1 MPLTTIQT
9 LSDGLRLGLWNITE
23 KVTDLPCPTCL
34 DLSSINS
41 DTRKIERLV
50 TYQLLNALTGLDQVE
65 IKHDKAGK
73 PLIDGYEISLSHTR
87 GWAAMIISEHYQTGI
102 DVEYISDRVNRVAS
116 RFIRS
121 DEDCEGLEK
130 RLVNWCAKEALYKM
144 RSAEDLQYFDM
155 RLHPFSLSDGFVNT
169 DDLKRGDTVR
179 IDFEH
184 TADYMLTW
192 CAEP

>member
-1 MPLTTIQT
+1 MPLTTIKT

-41 DTRKIERLV
+41 DIRKIERLV

-144 RSAEDLQYFDM
+144 RSAEHLQYFDM
-155 RLHPFSLSDGFVNT
+155 RLHPFSLSNGFVNT

-184 TADYMLTW
+184 TADYVLTW

>member
-1 MPLTTIQT
+1 M
-9 LSDGLRLGLWNITE
+9 RLGLWNITE

-184 TADYMLTW
+184 NADYVLTW

>member
-184 TADYMLTW
+184 NADYVLTW

>member
-1 MPLTTIQT
+1 M
-9 LSDGLRLGLWNITE
+9 RLGLWNITE

-102 DVEYISDRVNRVAS
+102 DVEYISDRVNRVAN

-144 RSAEDLQYFDM
+144 RSAENLQYFDM

-184 TADYMLTW
+184 TADYVLTW

>member
-87 GWAAMIISEHYQTGI
+87 WAAMIISEHYQTGI
-102 DVEYISDRVNRVAS
+102 DVEYISDRVNRVAN

-144 RSAEDLQYFDM
+144 RSAENLQYFDM

-184 TADYMLTW
+184 TADYVLTW

>member
-87 GWAAMIISEHYQTGI
+87 GWAAMIISEHYQTEIGRAH
-102 DVEYISDRVNRVAS
+102 V
-116 RFIRS
+116 
-121 DEDCEGLEK
+121 
-130 RLVNWCAKEALYKM
+130 
-144 RSAEDLQYFDM
+144 
-155 RLHPFSLSDGFVNT
+155 
-169 DDLKRGDTVR
+169 
-179 IDFEH
+179 
-184 TADYMLTW
+184 
-192 CAEP
+192 